1 MSKQKDF
8 PQLISS
14 PRRLGPHSISWRG
27 GKERMRKRDSDLV
40 KGAAIRKGAHE
51 RLDKDE
57 LYKVIKKYG
66 LNDKWRDYKRRGK
79 R

>member
-1 MSKQKDF
+1 VQ
-8 PQLISS
+8 PL
-14 PRRLGPHSISWRG
+14 
-27 GKERMRKRDSDLV
+27 ERVSMK
-40 KGAAIRKGAHE
+40 

-57 LYKVIKKYG
+57 LYRIIKKYG